1 MKPLT
6 NNAFPLAAACL
17 MGAALTL
24 SGCIGWHRSP
34 IGPQPP
40 HEPRPPAPVSRTAAE
55 ASAPLVDLSGAP
67 VGTAKL
73 TESQS
78 GVAIRLDVE
87 AGKLAPG
94 AYGVRIAESAACTAA
109 AQRSAAQYGLLNVY
123 RAQPG
128 SQPTLTVAADAPAGG
143 DFIIRAA
150 TLAPSSRIWTPLI
163 DGNGSAIIVHALAA
177 PTLTAPA
184 ALAAASAPAVPA
196 AADGT
201 AAQPARPPELGACAA
216 FGAPAAPPA
225 AAPAAPAQ

>member
-1 MKPLT
+1 
-6 NNAFPLAAACL
+6 

-34 IGPQPP
+34 VGPQPP

-73 TESQS
+73 TEGQ
-78 GVAIRLDVE
+78 GGIAIRLDID

-94 AYGVRIAESAACTAA
+94 AYGVRIAESADCTAA

-123 RAQPG
+123 GAQAG
-128 SQPTLTVAADAPAGG
+128 SQPTLTIAADAPAGG
-143 DFIIRAA
+143 DFVIRAA

-184 ALAAASAPAVPA
+184 AAAPAQAAPA

-201 AAQPARPPELGACAA
+201 AEQPARPPELGACAA
-216 FGAPAAPPA
+216 FGAPAQAPAP
-225 AAPAAPAQ
+225 APAAPAQ